1 MSVYKATLNSHGMNH
16 QEASLLMDTARNRAN
31 GKPLEN
37 NTRLFDRGDHFAV
50 RLHNTDVV
58 RIYPDGWSLHTGGY
72 STVTTKD
79 RLNKYGPLTIYQ
91 RDWIWY
97 VAGRFTQGINDIVD
111 DPVFT
116 EGMFVKRGTSNLYPS
131 RTAYLDECL
140 LKQEAIDETEAVE

>member
-58 RIYPDGWSLHTGGY
+58 RIYPDGWSLHTEGY
-72 STVTTKD
+72 GSLTTKD
-79 RLNKYGPLTIYQ
+79 RLNKYSPARIFQ
-91 RDWIWY
+91 RDFVWY
-97 VAGRFTQGINDIVD
+97 VQDGWKNEEPRYFIEGLFIDKNWKVWDGRDRYHYHLEHQAQVED
-111 DPVFT
+111 
-116 EGMFVKRGTSNLYPS
+116 TSGE
-131 RTAYLDECL
+131 DE
-140 LKQEAIDETEAVE
+140 

>member
-72 STVTTKD
+72 YSMTTKE
-79 RLNKYGPLTIYQ
+79 RLNWYSPLLIYQ
-91 RDWIWY
+91 RNWTWY
-97 VAGRFTQGINDIVD
+97 VGGGFTECLTDVQ

-116 EGMFVKRGTSNLYPS
+116 EGMFIDREKRKLYPS
-131 RTAYLDECL
+131 RIAYHYHLERQPQVEDTSGEDE
-140 LKQEAIDETEAVE
+140 